1 MKRVEKMYRLSE
13 KGERIQQMFDSIAP
27 RYDFLNRLLSLGIDR
42 RWRRFAVRQI
52 KYQDNGQVL
61 DVATG
66 TGDVALEIAA
76 RTPATVRIV
85 GVDFSKEMVEL
96 GKEKVRNSPYSQRI
110 TMEVAPCEA
119 IPFAEQSFDSVTI
132 AFGIRNV
139 VDRLQGLKEMQRVLK
154 PGGRVVILE
163 FSTPRSRIFKS
174 IYYFYFL
181 KVLPVIGGLFSKF
194 SAYRY
199 LPDSVLEFPSREE
212 FTGLMAAAGF
222 SEPRHFDLT
231 GGIATVYVGE
241 KK

>member
-1 MKRVEKMYRLSE
+1 MYRLSE
-13 KGERIQQMFDSIAP
+13 KGERIRQMFDSIAP
-27 RYDFLNRLLSLGIDR
+27 RYDFLNRLLSLGTDR

-52 KYQDNGQVL
+52 KYSENGRIL

-76 RTPATVRIV
+76 RTPPTVTIV
-85 GVDFSKEMVEL
+85 GVDFSREMVEL
-96 GKEKVRNSPYSQRI
+96 GKEKVRNSPYSRRI

-119 IPFAEQSFDSVTI
+119 IPFAEKSFDSVTI

-139 VDRLQGLKEMQRVLK
+139 VDRLQGLSEMQRVLK

-163 FSTPRSRIFKS
+163 FSTPRSPLFKS

-194 SAYRY
+194 SAYKY
-199 LPDSVLEFPSREE
+199 LPDSVLEFPSRED
-212 FTGLMAAAGF
+212 FKGLMAAAGF

-231 GGIATVYVGE
+231 FGIATVYVGE

>member
-1 MKRVEKMYRLSE
+1 MYRLSE
-13 KGERIQQMFDSIAP
+13 KGERIREMFDSIAP

-52 KYQDNGQVL
+52 KYDENGRVL
-61 DVATG
+61 DIATG

-76 RTPATVRIV
+76 RTPETVTIV
-85 GVDFSKEMVEL
+85 GVDFSGEMVEL
-96 GKEKVRNSPYSQRI
+96 GREKIRNSAFAGRI
-110 TMEVAPCEA
+110 NLDVAPCEA
-119 IPFAEQSFDSVTI
+119 LPFGEESFDSVTI

-154 PGGRVVILE
+154 KGGRVVILE

-181 KVLPVIGGLFSKF
+181 RVLPVIGGLFSKF
-194 SAYRY
+194 SAYKY
-199 LPDSVLEFPSREE
+199 LPDSVLEFPSRED
-212 FTGLMAAAGF
+212 FKGLMATAGF
-222 SEPRHFDLT
+222 SDTRHFDLT

-241 KK
+241 KR